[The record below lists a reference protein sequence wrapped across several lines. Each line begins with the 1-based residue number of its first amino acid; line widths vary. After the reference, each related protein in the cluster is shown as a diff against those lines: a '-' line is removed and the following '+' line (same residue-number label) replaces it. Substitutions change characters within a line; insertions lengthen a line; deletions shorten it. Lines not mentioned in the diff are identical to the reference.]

1 MITMFVKPL
10 IPETTPTYLPKGSNV
25 SQIQQQVQVGWLLAR
40 LASVAHLL
48 ERGGV
53 QVMEESIRKPWFT
66 WMKTSNHI
74 IRVREFRWKQPAR
87 GAGNSFHQSVGE
99 SCDFLPDSISSYV
112 DSCLDTFRNG
122 GWTDSFFIAKLQ
134 ESLLLFQSC
143 DLERETTLW

>member
-1 MITMFVKPL
+1 MSPKFSSKFRL
-10 IPETTPTYLPKGSNV
+10 GGCLPVLLQLPIFWSGEGSKV
-25 SQIQQQVQVGWLLAR
+25 VWDDF
-40 LASVAHLL
+40 L
-48 ERGGV
+48 EIEELDF

-112 DSCLDTFRNG
+112 DSFLDTFRNG